1 MKQRYYYAQLMTGKK
16 KRSYAS
22 KAKNFTKKI
31 FAMSGFAVDAS
42 MSISH
47 PFIRGCD
54 FKYNEIELYRIQD
67 PNDTIS
73 IPYSGIKWIDLY
85 VVARRWAGGGMLI
98 ALNVMYNFDLV
109 IHLEHGWEIEVEF
122 PADFAFKKIMEELRP
137 ASVPVIDVFDVFVHF
152 PDEKTFKKEFPTYF
166 GEHYHDLA
174 MQYGLE
180 DPRVTFNP
188 M

>member
-1 MKQRYYYAQLMTGKK
+1 MLM
-16 KRSYAS
+16 
-22 KAKNFTKKI
+22 
-31 FAMSGFAVDAS
+31 
-42 MSISH
+42 
-47 PFIRGCD
+47 
-54 FKYNEIELYRIQD
+54 
-67 PNDTIS
+67 
-73 IPYSGIKWIDLY
+73 
-85 VVARRWAGGGMLI
+85 

-109 IHLEHGWEIEVEF
+109 IHLEHGGEIEVEF